1 MENKDFEKYS
11 LIALNLVARFVDAG
25 ADFEE
30 AKALAFDKLNSFSPE
45 VMAAW
50 LHQAENA

>member
-1 MENKDFEKYS
+1 MEKQDFNKYS
-11 LIALNLVARFVDAG
+11 LITLNLVARFIDAG
-25 ADFEE
+25 ASFEE